1 MPCLEA
7 FRTGS
12 LRDKSPKKSIIIS
25 FKTRPLDLLN
35 ILVAEK
41 GTDNLDFEFTSNIL
55 ALSYRGIIL
64 KARCF
69 LLLYDVIVKNKRIAA
84 FLDVLESLTGFGLA
98 IFLHMHMLFVSTI
111 HFGRNVF
118 DGLTEFLDGYYLAHI
133 GIPPL
138 ILIFFIHFLL
148 AARKIPVQFKDQIM
162 AVRHATKIKHLDSCL
177 WLVQVITGMGI
188 LLLATI
194 HIWVILANW
203 PISSALSITRVS
215 NHWYLYMYMTLVL
228 TGLAHTY
235 IGLYR
240 LMIKWLGAYRK
251 RTVTVL
257 LCVSVITVTIS
268 FFSLY
273 TFTHIK

>member
-1 MPCLEA
+1 MLQLAARLPYCVIRQKISLLYHADTPSHIFCLMPCLEA

-138 ILIFFIHFLL
+138 ILIFFIHLFKIFLN
-148 AARKIPVQFKDQIM
+148 KM
-162 AVRHATKIKHLDSCL
+162 
-177 WLVQVITGMGI
+177 
-188 LLLATI
+188 
-194 HIWVILANW
+194 
-203 PISSALSITRVS
+203 
-215 NHWYLYMYMTLVL
+215 
-228 TGLAHTY
+228 
-235 IGLYR
+235 
-240 LMIKWLGAYRK
+240 
-251 RTVTVL
+251 
-257 LCVSVITVTIS
+257 
-268 FFSLY
+268 
-273 TFTHIK
+273 